1 MLRLWGRSVGS
12 RVCGIFV
19 RREAGEDRDGD
30 DGNGGQGADQY
41 AYHEDDDAGYHDEI
55 EDYGARREEDDE
67 NVHDY
72 VQHG

>member
-12 RVCGIFV
+12 RVCGVFV
-19 RREAGEDRDGD
+19 RRETGEGRDGD

-41 AYHEDDDAGYHDEI
+41 AYHEDDDAGYDDEI
-55 EDYGARREEDDE
+55 EDYGECRDEEAKQA
-67 NVHDY
+67 HDY